1 MTLDFMVVS
10 LPRSGSTWAANW
22 LTTDAVH
29 CRHDP
34 LYSMHYMDFDKN
46 LCENGFV
53 NGIACT
59 GIYHWPDWVNRH
71 PARKVIL
78 HRDFD
83 EIQQSM
89 SDIGLPPLEHTAEA
103 AIKSIEGLHVPYEA
117 LFDPREA
124 RKLWKYLTGSEFN
137 ERRHRE
143 LVDIEM
149 QPNFIGLQI
158 NKDAT
163 RRLMI
168 EIHEAMTGE

>member
-1 MTLDFMVVS
+1 MLDFMVIS
-10 LPRSGSTWAANW
+10 LPRSGSTWASNW
-22 LTTDAVH
+22 LNTDAVY
-29 CRHDP
+29 CKHDP
-34 LYSMHYMDFDKN
+34 LYSMHYTDFDKKIN
-46 LCENGFV
+46 VLGAK

-89 SDIGLPPLEHTAEA
+89 IDIGLPPLEHTAESTIK
-103 AIKSIEGLHVPYEA
+103 AINGLHVPYEA

-124 RKLWKYLTGSEFN
+124 RKLWKYLTMTEFN

-149 QPNFIGLQI
+149 QPKFSGLKI
-158 NKDAT
+158 NKEVT
-163 RRLMI
+163 RSLMI
-168 EIHEAMTGE
+168 EIHEAMAGE